1 VARRLLPAPAAG
13 GEPFYTFPD
22 FGDSQG
28 FLLLVQALL
37 TTDATVANRQINLR
51 IRDKNGNP
59 VADYPSPNFQ
69 TASFGINYTWGGSN
83 TPYRDAIVG
92 RESIPMNPVSILGG
106 DTLRIDTLAI
116 AAGDVWSDWL
126 ISLIGAPE
134 DIRES

>member
-1 VARRLLPAPAAG
+1 MARRLLPAPAVGA
-13 GEPFYTFPD
+13 EPFYTFPD

-28 FLLLVQALL
+28 FLLLVQARF
-37 TTDATVANRQINLR
+37 TTDATVASRQINLR

-59 VADYPSPNFQ
+59 VADYSSPLFQ
-69 TASFGINYTWGGSN
+69 TATMSIEYTWGGSN
-83 TPYRDAIVG
+83 TPYRDAITG

-116 AAGDVWSDWL
+116 AAGDAWGNWL